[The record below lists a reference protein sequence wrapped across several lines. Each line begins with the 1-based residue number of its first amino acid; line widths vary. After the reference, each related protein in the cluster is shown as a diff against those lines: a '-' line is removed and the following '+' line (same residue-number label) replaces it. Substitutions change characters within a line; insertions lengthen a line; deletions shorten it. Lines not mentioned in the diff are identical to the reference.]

1 MLSGYIHPDS
11 QNKGE
16 KIENGMQVAL
26 EMYLP
31 TEEVEWEYH
40 VTGPMEL
47 LQPHNQLTSY
57 EKASNLQQLKYQR
70 WKHSKSDGLRI
81 PNCTN

>member
-16 KIENGMQVAL
+16 KNESGMQVAL
-26 EMYLP
+26 EYLP

-47 LQPHNQLTSY
+47 LQPHNQLTS
-57 EKASNLQQLKYQR
+57 
-70 WKHSKSDGLRI
+70 
-81 PNCTN
+81 